1 MSTPNTSTPNTSTP
15 PPKII
20 PTDTS
25 SLGDRSYLA
34 HDGQVAVVI
43 DPQRDI
49 DRVLDLAAEA
59 GVQITQV
66 FETHIHNDY
75 LTGGLALAQAT
86 GATYHV
92 NAADDVAY
100 DRTPINGGDV
110 VQVSATM
117 RVRAIAT
124 PGHTYTHLSYAL
136 EAPKASETGS
146 EFEPVGVF
154 TGGSLLFGATGR
166 PDLMGEEHTDDLV
179 HQQFASAHRLAD
191 ELPEHTHVLPTHGF
205 GSFCSAGSTGD
216 TTEST
221 IGAEKRQN
229 PALTQDED
237 RWVADTLAG
246 LDEYPAYY
254 AHMGAVNSQGPS
266 APDLSAPE
274 SADKATLAARI
285 ADGEWVVDLRTR
297 TAFAS
302 GHVSGSLNFGLDGQF
317 ATYLGWLI
325 PWGTALTLLGDSPQQ
340 VADAQREL
348 VRIGVDRLEGAATGA
363 PEEWTD
369 NPLGSFDRA
378 TFADLVQVQH
388 HRQVTVL
395 DVRRSSEYDDGHIDG
410 AVNIPL
416 HELLER
422 VDQIPAGEAWVHCA
436 SGYRA
441 SIGASVLAA
450 HGVPVVAVDDS
461 FDENAAASGLTI
473 TGVA

>member
-1 MSTPNTSTPNTSTP
+1 MSTPTTTTVT
-15 PPKII
+15 PKIVPI
-20 PTDTS
+20 DTS

-49 DRVLDLAAEA
+49 DRVLDLAADA
-59 GVQITQV
+59 GVRITHV

-75 LTGGLALAQAT
+75 VTGGLALAQAT
-86 GATYHV
+86 GASYHV

-100 DRTPINGGDV
+100 DRAAIDAGDV

-136 EAPKASETGS
+136 EAPKDSETD
-146 EFEPVGVF
+146 FEAVGVF
-154 TGGSLLFGATGR
+154 TGGSLLFGSTGR
-166 PDLMGEEHTDDLV
+166 PDLLGEEHTDDLV

-216 TTEST
+216 TTAST

-229 PALTQDED
+229 PALTQDEE

-246 LDEYPAYY
+246 LDAYPAYY
-254 AHMGAVNSQGPS
+254 AHMGLANSQGPG

-274 SADKATLAARI
+274 SADKATLAARL

-325 PWGTALTLLGDSPQQ
+325 PWGTPLTLLGDSPEQ
-340 VADAQREL
+340 VAEAQREL
-348 VRIGVDRLEGAATGA
+348 VRIGVDHLEGAATGS
-363 PEEWTD
+363 PEDWTD
-369 NPLGSFDRA
+369 KPLGAFDRA
-378 TFADLVQVQH
+378 TFADLVQVRH
-388 HRQVTVL
+388 HRQVAVL
-395 DVRRSSEYDDGHIDG
+395 DVRRSSEYDNGHIDG

-422 VDQIPAGEAWVHCA
+422 VDQVPSGEVWIHCA
-436 SGYRA
+436 GGYRA

-461 FDENAAASGLTI
+461 FDEHAASSGLTI
-473 TGVA
+473 TDAA